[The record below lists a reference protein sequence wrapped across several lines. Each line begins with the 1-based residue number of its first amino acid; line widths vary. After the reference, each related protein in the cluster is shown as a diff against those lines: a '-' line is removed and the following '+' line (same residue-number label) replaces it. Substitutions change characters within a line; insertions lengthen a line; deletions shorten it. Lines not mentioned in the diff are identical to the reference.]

1 MDFLRQVTPIIPVIS
16 NNNADTNKSKYVFKL
31 IK

>member
-16 NNNADTNKSKYVFKL
+16 SSNTDTNKSKYVFKL

>member
-1 MDFLRQVTPIIPVIS
+1 MDFPRQVTPIIPVII
-16 NNNADTNKSKYVFKL
+16 NNNTDTNKSKYVFKL